1 MIRYIG
7 ANTYRSVTIAGTIID
22 KTTGEPLS
30 ARIYAMEDSTGRLLM
45 EPTADP
51 EAGTDSYAAD
61 SSARAA
67 FSFPVATHTSFHL
80 AALTQGYLQIG
91 RASCRERGC
100 KYDSNPVAAETN
112 KKQ

>member
-1 MIRYIG
+1 MGLYNSYPNGKGHRIMIRYIG

-61 SSARAA
+61 SSARR
-67 FSFPVATHTSFHL
+67 SEERRVGKEGVST
-80 AALTQGYLQIG
+80 
-91 RASCRERGC
+91 CRSRW
-100 KYDSNPVAAETN
+100 
-112 KKQ
+112 